1 MTTRKFLFPVLL
13 MLGALVAA
21 PACGKKTKSN
31 ERRAYTVRG
40 EVAKLPPPRGT
51 EIYIHHEAMPEF
63 VNAFGE
69 ASGMHSMS
77 MGFALQDVSIEGL
90 AVGDKV
96 EIGFVTD
103 WDHKPALR
111 LTKLTRLPPETELT
125 LE

>member
-1 MTTRKFLFPVLL
+1 MTTRKFLLPLLL
-13 MLGALVAA
+13 MLSALLAA
-21 PACGKKTKSN
+21 PACGKKTSS

-40 EVAKLPPPRGT
+40 EVAKLPPPKGT

-69 ASGMHSMS
+69 KSGMMSMS
-77 MGFALQDVSIEGL
+77 MGFGLGDVSIEGL

-96 EIGFVTD
+96 EIGFVSD

-111 LTKLTRLPPETELT
+111 LTKLTKLPPETALT